1 LIHPRPWH
9 GVKLRWWV
17 ERNYHDVVAMYEDWH
32 SLVGVDAA
40 GQVVT
45 RRIAICRHSEL
56 DQVKARPR
64 QMPKP

>member
-1 LIHPRPWH
+1 
-9 GVKLRWWV
+9 V

-40 GQVVT
+40 GRVVT

-64 QMPKP
+64 QMSSTTVYSFISVSVE

>member
-1 LIHPRPWH
+1 
-9 GVKLRWWV
+9 V